1 VLNAWIQ
8 VQLADG
14 AAAAKPAPRIT
25 MRCVSLSAVGSPE
38 EGFMHRFIGREWV
51 GGIAGV
57 YETSGAAV
65 P

>member
-25 MRCVSLSAVGSPE
+25 MRCMSLSAVGSPE
-38 EGFMHRFIGREWV
+38 EGFSAPIYRARAFD
-51 GGIAGV
+51 
-57 YETSGAAV
+57 
-65 P
+65 